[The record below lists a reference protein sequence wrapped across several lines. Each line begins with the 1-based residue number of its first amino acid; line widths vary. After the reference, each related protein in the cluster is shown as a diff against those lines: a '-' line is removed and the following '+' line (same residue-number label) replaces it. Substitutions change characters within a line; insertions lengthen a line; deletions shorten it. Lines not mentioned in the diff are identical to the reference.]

1 MSEIRLTP
9 SGQLRWQAVSGEP
22 QPPEFAKL
30 QKSFEQDWPQGLFK
44 LAADKYKTTNSLTLG
59 YWQGLAEHYLTGL
72 CHIPESADDI
82 VVSPPSDSVLSTL
95 LLSAPPMPGG
105 EYLTLSV
112 LQEIWFSLSR
122 WGNQAIDSAGGLVN
136 FLQTHAPKWHQVG
149 RVCFHLAEN
158 KSNEAYPFAFLATYS
173 TGFGSGGRVKHI
185 PLRRAMEQ
193 YAGAKNRS
201 ALIKL
206 LSPVEQASKQID
218 WVGRLV
224 DSGEIY
230 QPLAWTAYSAHS
242 FLQTVPSL
250 EDCGLTVRIP
260 NWWKKRPRPQVSV
273 TIGQKRKSKFGVE
286 ALLDFNVAV
295 ALNGETL
302 SADEIKDILAGG
314 DGLVLVKGQ
323 WIEVDRKKLQEA
335 IDHWQ
340 GLQEQAENGDI
351 SFIEGMRLLAG
362 ASSDLTNDE
371 QADHEKQWVHISAG
385 GALREILSGLREPAN
400 LDSVKIGS
408 QLKTQLRPYQQ
419 RGLAWLRFLAELG
432 LGACL
437 ADDMGLGKTIQ
448 VLALMLYNQQ
458 NKTKKKTKPSLL
470 IVPASLLSNWRKE
483 AECFTP
489 SLNLTFLHPAE
500 TDRKK
505 LENITKNPD
514 KVLAQSDLLITT
526 YSMLTKQPWLGNI
539 DWQLVILDEAQAIK
553 NPSTRQS
560 KAAKKLSA
568 QSRIVMTGTPVENR
582 LGDLWSLFD
591 FLNPGLL
598 GSANVFKKFVKGLQD
613 REHNQFAPLRQLV
626 GPYILRRL
634 KTDRKVITDLPDK
647 IETPCYCK
655 LSRQQVKLY
664 EQTVKALRSMLK
676 DADGIARRGMVLQSL
691 MRLKQICNHPSQLTG
706 DGDYI
711 ASDSGKFLRL
721 GEICDEIASRQE
733 KALIFTQFREIT
745 DSLADYL
752 ATVFGRTGVILHGG
766 TAVKKR
772 QALIEQFQSDDG
784 PPFFI
789 LSLKAGGTG
798 LNLTA
803 ACHVIHFDRWWNP
816 AVENQATDR
825 AFRIGQKHN
834 VLVHKFITTGT
845 VEEKIDAMITEK
857 QKMADEILS
866 SGKEVNLTE
875 LPDDEIL
882 RLVSLDVTRAKL

>member
-9 SGQLRWQAVSGEP
+9 SGQLRWQGVSGEP

-59 YWQGLAEHYLTGL
+59 YWQGLAENYLTAL
-72 CHIPESADDI
+72 CHIPESVDDI
-82 VVSPPSDSVLSTL
+82 VVEPPSDSVFSTL
-95 LLSAPPMPGG
+95 LLSAPPMSGG

-112 LQEIWFSLSR
+112 LREIWISLSR
-122 WGNQAIDSAGGLVN
+122 WGNQVIGSAGGLAN

-149 RVCFHLAEN
+149 QVCFHLAEN

-230 QPLAWTAYSAHS
+230 QPLAWPAYFAHK

-273 TIGQKRKSKFGVE
+273 TIGQKRKSKFGVD

-295 ALNGETL
+295 ALDGETL

-323 WIEVDRKKLQEA
+323 WIEVDREKLQEA

-340 GLQEQAENGDI
+340 GLQKEAENGEI

-362 ASSDLTNDE
+362 ASSDLANDE
-371 QADHEKQWVHISAG
+371 QANLEKQWVHISAG

-400 LDSVKIGS
+400 LESVKIGS
-408 QLKTQLRPYQQ
+408 QLKTKLRPYQQ

-448 VLALMLYNQQ
+448 VLALLLYNQQ

-470 IVPASLLSNWRKE
+470 VVPASLLSNWRKE
-483 AECFTP
+483 SERFTP

-500 TDRKK
+500 TDRRR
-505 LENITKNPD
+505 LEKIAKNPD
-514 KVLAQSDLLITT
+514 KALAQSDLLITT
-526 YSMLTKQPWLGNI
+526 YSMLTRQGWLEDI

-568 QSRIVMTGTPVENR
+568 RSRIILTGTPVENR

-598 GSANVFKKFVKGLQD
+598 GSANVFKKFVKGLQE
-613 REHNQFAPLRQLV
+613 REDNQFAPLRQLV
-626 GPYILRRL
+626 QPYILRRL
-634 KTDRKVITDLPDK
+634 KTDRKIITDLPDK

-655 LSRQQVKLY
+655 LSKQQVKLY
-664 EQTVKALRSMLK
+664 EQTVRTLK
-676 DADGIARRGMVLQSL
+676 STLEDADGIARRGMVLQSL

-706 DGDYI
+706 DGDYV

-745 DSLADYL
+745 DSLANYL

-772 QALIEQFQSDDG
+772 QALVEQFQSDDG

-882 RLVSLDVTRAKL
+882 RMVSLDVTRAKL

>member
-9 SGQLRWQAVSGEP
+9 SGQLRWQTIPGEP
-22 QPPEFAKL
+22 QPPEFAVL
-30 QKSFEQDWPQGLFK
+30 QKSFERDATGGLFK
-44 LAADKYKTTNSLTLG
+44 LAADKYKTTDSLTLG

-72 CHIPESADDI
+72 CHIPESANDI
-82 VVSPPSDSVLSTL
+82 VVSPPSDSFFSTL
-95 LLSAPPMPGG
+95 LLSAPPMSGG

-112 LQEIWFSLSR
+112 LREIWISLSR
-122 WGNQAIDSAGGLVN
+122 WGNQAVSSAGGLAN

-185 PLRRAMEQ
+185 PLRRAIEQ

-206 LSPVEQASKQID
+206 LSPIEQASKQID

-230 QPLAWTAYSAHS
+230 QPLAWPAYFAHK

-273 TIGQKRKSKFGVE
+273 TIGQKRQSKFGVD

-323 WIEVDRKKLQEA
+323 WIEVDREKLQEA

-340 GLQEQAENGDI
+340 GLQKQAENGDI

-371 QADHEKQWVHISAG
+371 QADKEKQWVDISAG
-385 GALREILSGLREPAN
+385 GALREILSDLREPAN

-419 RGLAWLRFLAELG
+419 QGLAWLRFLAELG

-448 VLALMLYNQQ
+448 VLALLLYNQQ
-458 NKTKKKTKPSLL
+458 NNTKKKTKPSLL
-470 IVPASLLSNWRKE
+470 IVPASLLSNWRNE
-483 AECFTP
+483 AKRFTP

-500 TDRKK
+500 TDRKR
-505 LENITKNPD
+505 LERIKKKPD
-514 KVLAQSDLLITT
+514 NTLAQSDLLITT
-526 YSMLTKQPWLGNI
+526 YSMLTRQPWLENI

-553 NPSTRQS
+553 NPSTSQS
-560 KAAKKLSA
+560 KAVKKLSA
-568 QSRIVMTGTPVENR
+568 RSRIVLTGTPVENR

-598 GSANVFKKFVKGLQD
+598 GSANVFKKFVKSLQD

-626 GPYILRRL
+626 EPYILRRL
-634 KTDRKVITDLPDK
+634 KTDRKIISDLPDK

-664 EQTVKALRSMLK
+664 EQTVNALRLTLK
-676 DADGIARRGMVLQSL
+676 NADGIARRGMVLQSL

-752 ATVFGRTGVILHGG
+752 TTVFGQTGVILHGG

-772 QALIEQFQSDDG
+772 QALVEQFQSDDG

-875 LPDDEIL
+875 LPDEEIL

>member
-9 SGQLRWQAVSGEP
+9 SGQLRWQAALSEP

-30 QKSFEQDWPQGLFK
+30 QKSFEHDWPQGLFK
-44 LAADKYKTTNSLTLG
+44 LAADKYKTTDSLTLG

-82 VVSPPSDSVLSTL
+82 VVEPPSDSVFSTL
-95 LLSAPPMPGG
+95 LLSAPPMSGG
-105 EYLTLSV
+105 EYLAVSV
-112 LQEIWFSLSR
+112 LRQIWISLSK
-122 WGNQAIDSAGGLVN
+122 WGNQAIASAGGLAN
-136 FLQTHAPKWHQVG
+136 FLQTHAPQWHQVG

-158 KSNEAYPFAFLATYS
+158 KANEAYPFAFLATYS
-173 TGFGSGGRVKHI
+173 TGFSSGGRVKHI
-185 PLRRAMEQ
+185 PLRRAIEQ
-193 YAGAKNRS
+193 YAGDKNRS

-230 QPLAWTAYSAHS
+230 QPLAWPAYFAHK

-273 TIGQKRKSKFGVE
+273 TIGQNRQSKFGVD

-323 WIEVDRKKLQEA
+323 WIEVDREKLQEA

-340 GLQEQAENGDI
+340 GLQKEAENGEI

-371 QADHEKQWVHISAG
+371 QANQEKQWVDISAG
-385 GALREILSGLREPAN
+385 GALREILSGLREPGN

-419 RGLAWLRFLAELG
+419 QGLAWLRFLAELG

-448 VLALMLYNQQ
+448 VLALLLYNQQ
-458 NKTKKKTKPSLL
+458 NNTKKTKPSLL

-483 AECFTP
+483 AERFTP

-505 LENITKNPD
+505 LETIEKNPD
-514 KVLAQSDLLITT
+514 NTLAQSDLLITT
-526 YSMLTKQPWLGNI
+526 YSMLTRQSWLVDI
-539 DWQLVILDEAQAIK
+539 DWPLVILDEAQAIK
-553 NPSTRQS
+553 NPSTSQS

-568 QSRIVMTGTPVENR
+568 RSRIVLTGTPVENR

-598 GSANVFKKFVKGLQD
+598 GSANVFKKFVKSLQD

-626 GPYILRRL
+626 EPYILRRL
-634 KTDRKVITDLPDK
+634 KTDRKIITDLPDK
-647 IETPCYCK
+647 IEAPCYCK

-664 EQTVKALRSMLK
+664 EQTVNALRSTLK
-676 DADGIARRGMVLQSL
+676 NADGIARRGIVLQSL

-752 ATVFGRTGVILHGG
+752 VTVFGRTGVILHGG

-772 QALIEQFQSDDG
+772 QALVEQFQSDDG

>member
-82 VVSPPSDSVLSTL
+82 VVEPPSDSFFSTL
-95 LLSAPPMPGG
+95 LLSTPPMSGG
-105 EYLTLSV
+105 EYLTVSV
-112 LQEIWFSLSR
+112 LRQIWISLSR

-242 FLQTVPSL
+242 FLQTVPGL

-273 TIGQKRKSKFGVE
+273 TIGQKHKSKFGVD
-286 ALLDFNVAV
+286 ALLDFHVAV

-362 ASSDLTNDE
+362 ASSDLTKDE

-448 VLALMLYNQQ
+448 VLALLLYNQQ

-483 AECFTP
+483 AERFTP

-500 TDRKK
+500 TDRKR
-505 LENITKNPD
+505 LEKIVKNPD
-514 KVLAQSDLLITT
+514 KALAQSDLLITT
-526 YSMLTKQPWLGNI
+526 YSMLTRQPWLGDI

-568 QSRIVMTGTPVENR
+568 RSRIVLTGTPVENR

-598 GSANVFKKFVKGLQD
+598 GSANVFKKFVKSLQD

-634 KTDRKVITDLPDK
+634 KTDRKIITDLPDK

-664 EQTVKALRSMLK
+664 EQTVRTLRSMLK

-772 QALIEQFQSDDG
+772 QALVEQFQSDDG

>member
-9 SGQLRWQAVSGEP
+9 SGQLRWQVVPGEP

-30 QKSFEQDWPQGLFK
+30 QKSFEQDWSQGLFK

-82 VVSPPSDSVLSTL
+82 VVEPPSDSVFSTL
-95 LLSAPPMPGG
+95 LLSAPPMSGG
-105 EYLTLSV
+105 EYLSLSV
-112 LQEIWFSLSR
+112 LRRIWISLSR
-122 WGNQAIDSAGGLVN
+122 WGNQAIGSAGGLAN
-136 FLQTHAPKWHQVG
+136 FLQIHAPKWHQVG

-193 YAGAKNRS
+193 YAGAKNHS

-230 QPLAWTAYSAHS
+230 QPLAWPAYFAHK

-273 TIGQKRKSKFGVE
+273 TIGQKRQSKFGVD

-302 SADEIKDILAGG
+302 SADEIKDILSGE

-323 WIEVDRKKLQEA
+323 WVEVDREKLQEA

-340 GLQEQAENGDI
+340 GLQEQAENGEI

-448 VLALMLYNQQ
+448 VLALLLYNQK

-483 AECFTP
+483 AERFTP

-500 TDRKK
+500 TERKR
-505 LENITKNPD
+505 LEKITKNPD
-514 KVLAQSDLLITT
+514 KALTQSDLLITT
-526 YSMLTKQPWLGNI
+526 YSMLTRQPWLRRI

-568 QSRIVMTGTPVENR
+568 RSRIVLTGTPVENR

-598 GSANVFKKFVKGLQD
+598 GSANVFKKFIKGLQD

-626 GPYILRRL
+626 RPYILRRL

-655 LSRQQVKLY
+655 LSKQQVKLY
-664 EQTVKALRSMLK
+664 EQTVKALKSTLK
-676 DADGIARRGMVLQSL
+676 NADGMARRGMVLQSL

-721 GEICDEIASRQE
+721 GEVCDEIASRQE
-733 KALIFTQFREIT
+733 KALVFTQFREIT

-772 QALIEQFQSDDG
+772 RALVEQFQSDDG

-875 LPDDEIL
+875 MPDDEIL

>member
-44 LAADKYKTTNSLTLG
+44 LAADKCKTTNSLTLG

-82 VVSPPSDSVLSTL
+82 VVSPPSDSVFSTL
-95 LLSAPPMPGG
+95 LLSAPPMSGG
-105 EYLTLSV
+105 EYLALSV
-112 LQEIWFSLSR
+112 LRGIWISLSR
-122 WGNQAIDSAGGLVN
+122 WGNQAIASAGGLAN

-230 QPLAWTAYSAHS
+230 QPLAWPAYFAHK

-273 TIGQKRKSKFGVE
+273 TIGQKRQSKFGVD

-302 SADEIKDILAGG
+302 SPDEIKDVLAGG

-362 ASSDLTNDE
+362 ASSDLTDDE
-371 QADHEKQWVHISAG
+371 QADQEKQWVNISAG

-448 VLALMLYNQQ
+448 VLALLLYNQQ
-458 NKTKKKTKPSLL
+458 NNMKKKTKPSLL
-470 IVPASLLSNWRKE
+470 IVPASLLSNWRNE
-483 AECFTP
+483 AKRFTP

-500 TDRKK
+500 TERKK
-505 LENITKNPD
+505 LEKITKNPD
-514 KVLAQSDLLITT
+514 KALAQSDLFITT
-526 YSMLTKQPWLGNI
+526 YSMLTRQPWLGHI

-568 QSRIVMTGTPVENR
+568 RSRIVLTGTPVENR

-598 GSANVFKKFVKGLQD
+598 GSANVFKKFVKCLQD

-626 GPYILRRL
+626 EPYILRRL
-634 KTDRKVITDLPDK
+634 KTDRKIITDLPDK

-664 EQTVKALRSMLK
+664 EQTVKALKSTLK
-676 DADGIARRGMVLQSL
+676 DADGIARRGAVLQSL

-733 KALIFTQFREIT
+733 KALVFTQFREIT

-772 QALIEQFQSDDG
+772 QALVEQFQSDDG

-882 RLVSLDVTRAKL
+882 RLVSLDVTRAKI

>member
-1 MSEIRLTP
+1 
-9 SGQLRWQAVSGEP
+9 
-22 QPPEFAKL
+22 
-30 QKSFEQDWPQGLFK
+30 
-44 LAADKYKTTNSLTLG
+44 
-59 YWQGLAEHYLTGL
+59 
-72 CHIPESADDI
+72 
-82 VVSPPSDSVLSTL
+82 
-95 LLSAPPMPGG
+95 
-105 EYLTLSV
+105 
-112 LQEIWFSLSR
+112 
-122 WGNQAIDSAGGLVN
+122 
-136 FLQTHAPKWHQVG
+136 
-149 RVCFHLAEN
+149 
-158 KSNEAYPFAFLATYS
+158 
-173 TGFGSGGRVKHI
+173 
-185 PLRRAMEQ
+185 
-193 YAGAKNRS
+193 
-201 ALIKL
+201 
-206 LSPVEQASKQID
+206 
-218 WVGRLV
+218 
-224 DSGEIY
+224 
-230 QPLAWTAYSAHS
+230 
-242 FLQTVPSL
+242 VPSL

-273 TIGQKRKSKFGVE
+273 TIGQKRQSKFGVD

-323 WIEVDRKKLQEA
+323 WIEVDREKLQEA

-340 GLQEQAENGDI
+340 GLQKQAENGDI

-371 QADHEKQWVHISAG
+371 QADKEKQWVDISAG
-385 GALREILSGLREPAN
+385 GALREILSDLREPAN

-419 RGLAWLRFLAELG
+419 QGLAWLRFLAELG

-448 VLALMLYNQQ
+448 VLALLLYNQQ
-458 NKTKKKTKPSLL
+458 NNTKKKTKPSLL
-470 IVPASLLSNWRKE
+470 IVPASLLSNWRNE
-483 AECFTP
+483 AKRFTP

-500 TDRKK
+500 TDRKR
-505 LENITKNPD
+505 LERIKKKPD
-514 KVLAQSDLLITT
+514 NTLAQSDLLITT
-526 YSMLTKQPWLGNI
+526 YSMLTRQPWLENI

-553 NPSTRQS
+553 NPSTSQS
-560 KAAKKLSA
+560 KAVKKLSA
-568 QSRIVMTGTPVENR
+568 RSRIVLTGTPVENR

-598 GSANVFKKFVKGLQD
+598 GSANVFKKFVKSLQD

-626 GPYILRRL
+626 EPYILRRL
-634 KTDRKVITDLPDK
+634 KTDRKIISDLPDK

-664 EQTVKALRSMLK
+664 EQTVNALRLTLK
-676 DADGIARRGMVLQSL
+676 NADGIARRGMVLQSL

-752 ATVFGRTGVILHGG
+752 TTVFGQTGVILHGG

-772 QALIEQFQSDDG
+772 QALVEQFQSDDG

-875 LPDDEIL
+875 LPDEEIL

>member
-1 MSEIRLTP
+1 M
-9 SGQLRWQAVSGEP
+9 
-22 QPPEFAKL
+22 
-30 QKSFEQDWPQGLFK
+30 
-44 LAADKYKTTNSLTLG
+44 
-59 YWQGLAEHYLTGL
+59 
-72 CHIPESADDI
+72 
-82 VVSPPSDSVLSTL
+82 
-95 LLSAPPMPGG
+95 
-105 EYLTLSV
+105 
-112 LQEIWFSLSR
+112 
-122 WGNQAIDSAGGLVN
+122 
-136 FLQTHAPKWHQVG
+136 
-149 RVCFHLAEN
+149 
-158 KSNEAYPFAFLATYS
+158 
-173 TGFGSGGRVKHI
+173 
-185 PLRRAMEQ
+185 
-193 YAGAKNRS
+193 
-201 ALIKL
+201 
-206 LSPVEQASKQID
+206 
-218 WVGRLV
+218 
-224 DSGEIY
+224 
-230 QPLAWTAYSAHS
+230 
-242 FLQTVPSL
+242 
-250 EDCGLTVRIP
+250 
-260 NWWKKRPRPQVSV
+260 
-273 TIGQKRKSKFGVE
+273 
-286 ALLDFNVAV
+286 LDFNVTV

-323 WIEVDRKKLQEA
+323 WIEVDREKLQEA

-340 GLQEQAENGDI
+340 GLQKQAENGEI

-408 QLKTQLRPYQQ
+408 QLKAQLRPYQQ

-448 VLALMLYNQQ
+448 VLALLLYNQQ

-483 AECFTP
+483 AERFTP

-500 TDRKK
+500 TDRRQ
-505 LENITKNPD
+505 LEKIAQNPD
-514 KVLAQSDLLITT
+514 KALSQSDLLITT
-526 YSMLTKQPWLGNI
+526 YSMLTRQLWLRDI

-568 QSRIVMTGTPVENR
+568 RSRIVMTGTPVENR

-598 GSANVFKKFVKGLQD
+598 GSANVFKKFVKNLQD
-613 REHNQFAPLRQLV
+613 RAHNQFAPLRQLV

-634 KTDRKVITDLPDK
+634 KTDRKIITDLPDK

-752 ATVFGRTGVILHGG
+752 ATIFGRTGVILHGG

-772 QALIEQFQSDDG
+772 QALVERFQSDDG

>member
-9 SGQLRWQAVSGEP
+9 SGQLRWQAALGEP

-30 QKSFEQDWPQGLFK
+30 QKSFEHDWPQGLFK
-44 LAADKYKTTNSLTLG
+44 LAADKYKTTDSLTLG

-82 VVSPPSDSVLSTL
+82 VVEPPSDSVFSTL
-95 LLSAPPMPGG
+95 LLSAPPMSGG

-112 LQEIWFSLSR
+112 LRQIWINLSR
-122 WGNQAIDSAGGLVN
+122 WGNQAITSAGGLAN
-136 FLQTHAPKWHQVG
+136 FLQTHAPQWHQVG

-185 PLRRAMEQ
+185 PLRRAIEQ
-193 YAGAKNRS
+193 YAGDKNRS

-230 QPLAWTAYSAHS
+230 QPLAWPAYFAHK

-273 TIGQKRKSKFGVE
+273 TIGQNRQSKFGVD

-323 WIEVDRKKLQEA
+323 WIEVDREKLQEA

-340 GLQEQAENGDI
+340 GLQKEAENGEI

-371 QADHEKQWVHISAG
+371 QADKEKQWVDISAG
-385 GALREILSGLREPAN
+385 GALREILSGLRDPAN

-419 RGLAWLRFLAELG
+419 QGLSWLRFLAELG

-448 VLALMLYNQQ
+448 VLALLLYNQQ
-458 NKTKKKTKPSLL
+458 NNTKKTKPSLL

-483 AECFTP
+483 AERFTP

-505 LENITKNPD
+505 LETIEKNPD
-514 KVLAQSDLLITT
+514 NTLAQSDLLITT
-526 YSMLTKQPWLGNI
+526 YSMLTRQSWLVDI
-539 DWQLVILDEAQAIK
+539 DWHLVILDEAQAIK
-553 NPSTRQS
+553 NPSTSQS

-568 QSRIVMTGTPVENR
+568 RSRIVLTGTPVENR

-598 GSANVFKKFVKGLQD
+598 GSANVFKKFVKSLQD

-626 GPYILRRL
+626 EPYILRRL
-634 KTDRKVITDLPDK
+634 KTDRKIITDLPDK
-647 IETPCYCK
+647 IEAPCYCK

-664 EQTVKALRSMLK
+664 EQTVNALRSTLK
-676 DADGIARRGMVLQSL
+676 NADGIARRGIVLQSL

-752 ATVFGRTGVILHGG
+752 TTIFGRTGVILHGG

-772 QALIEQFQSDDG
+772 QALVEQFQSDDG

>member
-1 MSEIRLTP
+1 ML
-9 SGQLRWQAVSGEP
+9 
-22 QPPEFAKL
+22 
-30 QKSFEQDWPQGLFK
+30 
-44 LAADKYKTTNSLTLG
+44 
-59 YWQGLAEHYLTGL
+59 
-72 CHIPESADDI
+72 
-82 VVSPPSDSVLSTL
+82 
-95 LLSAPPMPGG
+95 GG

-112 LQEIWFSLSR
+112 LREIWISLSR
-122 WGNQAIDSAGGLVN
+122 WGNQVIGSAGELAN

-149 RVCFHLAEN
+149 QVCFHLAEN

-230 QPLAWTAYSAHS
+230 QPLAWPAYFAHK

-273 TIGQKRKSKFGVE
+273 TIGQKRQSKLGAD

-295 ALNGETL
+295 ALNGEAL

-323 WIEVDRKKLQEA
+323 WVEVDREKLQEA

-340 GLQEQAENGDI
+340 GLQEQAENGEI
-351 SFIEGMRLLAG
+351 SFIKVMRLLAG

-408 QLKTQLRPYQQ
+408 RLKTQLRPYQQ

-448 VLALMLYNQQ
+448 VLALLLYNQQ

-470 IVPASLLSNWRKE
+470 IVPASLLSNWCKE
-483 AECFTP
+483 AERFTP

-500 TDRKK
+500 TARKR
-505 LENITKNPD
+505 LEKIAQNPD
-514 KVLAQSDLLITT
+514 KALAQSDLLVTT
-526 YSMLTKQPWLGNI
+526 YSMLTRQSWLRRI

-568 QSRIVMTGTPVENR
+568 RSRIVMTGTPVENR

-598 GSANVFKKFVKGLQD
+598 GSANVFKKFVKSLQD

-634 KTDRKVITDLPDK
+634 KTDRKVISDLPDK

-772 QALIEQFQSDDG
+772 QALVEQFQSDDG

-866 SGKEVNLTE
+866 SAKEVNLTE
-875 LPDDEIL
+875 MPDDEIL

>member
-30 QKSFEQDWPQGLFK
+30 QKSFEQDWAHGLFK
-44 LAADKYKTTNSLTLG
+44 LASEKYKTTNSLTLG

-82 VVSPPSDSVLSTL
+82 VVEPPSDSVLSTL
-95 LLSAPPMPGG
+95 LLSAPPMSGG
-105 EYLTLSV
+105 EYLTVSV

-122 WGNQAIDSAGGLVN
+122 WGNQAIVSAGGLVN

-218 WVGRLV
+218 WVGNLV

-230 QPLAWTAYSAHS
+230 QPLAWTAYSAHR
-242 FLQTVPSL
+242 FLQTVPGL

-273 TIGQKRKSKFGVE
+273 TIGQKRQSKFGVD

-302 SADEIKDILAGG
+302 SADEINDILAGG
-314 DGLVLVKGQ
+314 DGLLLVKGQ

-371 QADHEKQWVHISAG
+371 QTDQERQWVHISAG

-448 VLALMLYNQQ
+448 VLALLLYNQQ
-458 NKTKKKTKPSLL
+458 NKTKKKAKPSLL

-483 AECFTP
+483 AERFTP

-500 TDRKK
+500 TDRKR
-505 LENITKNPD
+505 LEEIAKNPD
-514 KVLAQSDLLITT
+514 KALAQSDLLITT
-526 YSMLTKQPWLGNI
+526 YSMLTRQLWLGDI

-560 KAAKKLSA
+560 KAVKKLSA

-598 GSANVFKKFVKGLQD
+598 GSANVFKKFIKDLQA

-634 KTDRKVITDLPDK
+634 KTDRKIITDLPDK

-664 EQTVKALRSMLK
+664 EQTVRTLRSTLK
-676 DADGIARRGMVLQSL
+676 DADGIARRGAVLQSL

-772 QALIEQFQSDDG
+772 QALVEQFQSDDG